1 MGDENLML
9 KRIGVLAAV
18 VGLFTV
24 GSVVTAPASMA
35 LTEPSAR
42 VACTD
47 GVNPTQLPGPTTKR
61 SVPGPV
67 GSVIELRYSSNHC
80 AWGRIRNVACGF
92 DCGDAVWVDRAV
104 NRTEAN
110 NGRWE
115 GLLGWSLVNPGE
127 KSQFSLAYNDNGPI
141 MRACGQIYG
150 AGGREIRCTDWY

>member
-1 MGDENLML
+1 ML
-9 KRIGVLAAV
+9 RRTVALAAV
-18 VGLFTV
+18 LGLSAAGLLVAGPVATATTKP
-24 GSVVTAPASMA
+24 SV
-35 LTEPSAR
+35 R

-67 GSVIELRYSSNHC
+67 GSVVELRYSSNHC
-80 AWGRIRNVACGF
+80 AWGRVRNVACGF

-141 MRACGQIYG
+141 MRACAQIYG
-150 AGGREIRCTDWY
+150 GAGREIRCTDWY

>member
-1 MGDENLML
+1 ML
-9 KRIGVLAAV
+9 KRTVALAAV
-18 VGLFTV
+18 LGLSAAGLLVAGPVATATTKP
-24 GSVVTAPASMA
+24 SV
-35 LTEPSAR
+35 R

-67 GSVIELRYSSNHC
+67 GSVVELRYSSNHC
-80 AWGRIRNVACGF
+80 AWGRVRNVACGF

-141 MRACGQIYG
+141 MRACAQIYG
-150 AGGREIRCTDWY
+150 GAGREIRCTDWY

>member
-1 MGDENLML
+1 ML
-9 KRIGVLAAV
+9 KRTVALAAV
-18 VGLFTV
+18 LGLSAAGLLVAGPVATATTKP
-24 GSVVTAPASMA
+24 SV
-35 LTEPSAR
+35 R

-67 GSVIELRYSSNHC
+67 GSVVELRYSSNHC
-80 AWGRIRNVACGF
+80 AWGRVRNVACGF
-92 DCGDAVWVDRAV
+92 GCGDAVWVDRAV

-141 MRACGQIYG
+141 MRACAQIYG
-150 AGGREIRCTDWY
+150 GAGREIRCTDWY

>member
-1 MGDENLML
+1 ML
-9 KRIGVLAAV
+9 KRTVALAAV
-18 VGLFTV
+18 LGLSAAGLLVAGPVATATTKP
-24 GSVVTAPASMA
+24 SV
-35 LTEPSAR
+35 R

-67 GSVIELRYSSNHC
+67 GS
-80 AWGRIRNVACGF
+80 
-92 DCGDAVWVDRAV
+92 VDRAV

-127 KSQFSLAYNDNGPI
+127 KSQFSRY
-141 MRACGQIYG
+141 
-150 AGGREIRCTDWY
+150 